1 MSMTRFLASLVLVGA
16 AASTARADKV
26 QQATQLW
33 NTRCANCHVVGRGQ
47 EVKKESVPHNF
58 TDLTMTTRAHDDAWL
73 AQWIASPN
81 AIKPDSKC
89 FTAGL
94 EPRHID
100 LLISF
105 LRWHARPVT
114 KHTVPA
120 AQYKPPLPR
129 EDKTQKPRNG
139 LSRGR

>member
-1 MSMTRFLASLVLVGA
+1 MKRWLASSLLLVCAGA
-16 AASTARADKV
+16 TAARADKV

-47 EVKKESVPHNF
+47 AVNSGSVPHNF

-73 AQWIASPN
+73 TQWLQSPHS
-81 AIKPDSKC
+81 IKPDSRC

-94 EPRHID
+94 EQRHID

-114 KHTVPA
+114 KHAVPA
-120 AQYKPPLPR
+120 AQYKPPLPPAP
-129 EDKTQKPRNG
+129 KPQPQKG
-139 LSRGR
+139 LVRGR